1 MLLDTLQQNLI
12 GSMKAGDKEKTET
25 LRFLIA
31 AVKKFQIDTYPPGS
45 SEKLTDNDV
54 LKIIQRQ
61 VKTHEESII
70 AFEKGNRPDLV
81 AKEKKQ
87 LEILKEYAPKE
98 LTDAEIKSLV
108 SEVMTSGVNQFGP
121 VMGMVM
127 KKVAGR
133 ASGNRVQE
141 IVKNTLQ

>member
-1 MLLDTLQQNLI
+1 MLLDTLQQDVI
-12 GSMKAGDKEKTET
+12 SSMKAGDKEKTET
-25 LRFLIA
+25 LRFLIS
-31 AVKKFQIDTYPPGS
+31 AVKRFQIDSYPPGS
-45 SEKLTDNDV
+45 SEKLTDSDV
-54 LKIIQRQ
+54 LKIIQKQ
-61 VKTHEESII
+61 VKTHEESIV

-81 AKEKKQ
+81 QKEKIE
-87 LEILKEYAPKE
+87 LEILKKYAPQE
-98 LTDAEIKSLV
+98 LSEVEIKSLV
-108 SEVMTSGVNQFGP
+108 SEVIAGGATQFGP